1 MIDPEIEALLK
12 AMAGSGFGLP
22 DPLEPT
28 ALRAA
33 LDAPIHAPPVEI
45 SRRDLVIAGP
55 DRALPGRLYH
65 AAPGQVLP
73 VVLFFHGGGWVHGTL
88 ETHDRLAAALALH
101 AHCAVLSVGYR
112 LAPENPFPAAWED
125 ALLSFRW
132 LKENHAQLGID
143 AGAIALAG
151 DSAGGNLAAAAAQ
164 ALAADPAL
172 VHQLLLYPAL
182 DGSCST
188 RSFSAQHSGFLSSA
202 QMTWYWE
209 QYAGGARADP
219 RVSPVA
225 AQIPPG
231 LVPATIILAG
241 NDPLHDEGAA
251 YAAQLDAAGIPVTL
265 HTFDGAIHGF
275 ISLFGLISI
284 ADQAVKLASQ
294 ALREAFVRRCKST

>member
-1 MIDPEIEALLK
+1 MIDPEIEALLT
-12 AMAGSGFGLP
+12 AMTGSGFGLP

-33 LDAPIHAPPVEI
+33 FDAPIPAPPVEI

-132 LKENHAQLGID
+132 LKENHAQLGIN

-284 ADQAVKLASQ
+284 ADQAVELASQ
-294 ALREAFVRRCKST
+294 ALREAFVRRCQSA